1 MRNSF
6 NILLI
11 ALALFDNTYLVG
23 SILESFR
30 KRFQLITNLVIFPHF
45 VKTLFTQCRHLATR
59 KKVIAK
65 EEVSANGNSN
75 NNVSVNF
82 NFA

>member
-11 ALALFDNTYLVG
+11 ALALFDNTYLIG

-30 KRFQLITNLVIFPHF
+30 KRFQLYTDLVSPTKLIMT
-45 VKTLFTQCRHLATR
+45 VGLY
-59 KKVIAK
+59 V
-65 EEVSANGNSN
+65 
-75 NNVSVNF
+75 
-82 NFA
+82 

>member
-30 KRFQLITNLVIFPHF
+30 KRFQLYTDLVNES
-45 VKTLFTQCRHLATR
+45 L
-59 KKVIAK
+59 
-65 EEVSANGNSN
+65 ESN
-75 NNVSVNF
+75 YSHNMKYLVCGGGQHAYLLV
-82 NFA
+82 

>member
-30 KRFQLITNLVIFPHF
+30 KRFQLYTDLVIES
-45 VKTLFTQCRHLATR
+45 L
-59 KKVIAK
+59 
-65 EEVSANGNSN
+65 ESN
-75 NNVSVNF
+75 YSYNMKYLVCGGGQHAYLLV
-82 NFA
+82 